1 MFIYLPCT
9 LTVIYDVPL
18 IRLTLKKDAVLK
30 IGIKDIAKQ
39 ANVSI
44 GTVDRVLHNRGEV
57 SKTTREQVLKIIDE
71 LGYTPNLLAKSLSSK
86 IKYTIAVLIPDAG
99 SNPYWEKPLEGI
111 KAAAREIKK
120 FNFELQVATFD
131 YSNENSFTEKA
142 NEILE
147 SNPSGFILA
156 PVFYE
161 SSLTVIE
168 KCDTLEL
175 PYVFI
180 DVFIENCKNL
190 AYFGQN
196 SAQSGYLAARLM
208 NYSINNG
215 SSHLYI
221 VKPLNPSA
229 PVYHL
234 SLREKGFISY
244 FSLETTNQPDIHSMD
259 FDISSPSILVE
270 SLDTIFA
277 SNQYPSGL
285 FVANS
290 RVHLVANYFEKNKIK
305 NVVLI
310 GYDLLPENIEYLE
323 KGVIQFLVC
332 QKPEEQGY
340 KSVFSLFN
348 HLFLKKPVDKLN
360 YSPIDVIMKENIEYY
375 KNFKI

>member
-1 MFIYLPCT
+1 MKRT
-9 LTVIYDVPL
+9 ATS
-18 IRLTLKKDAVLK
+18 K

-44 GTVDRVLHNRGEV
+44 GTVDRVLHNRNEV
-57 SKTTREQVLKIIDE
+57 SRTTREQVLKIIDE
-71 LGYTPNLLAKSLSSK
+71 LGYTPNLLAKSLASK
-86 IKYTIAVLIPDAG
+86 MKYTIAILIPDP
-99 SNPYWEKPLEGI
+99 SKNTYWEKPLEGI
-111 KAAAREIKK
+111 KAASREIKK
-120 FNFELQVATFD
+120 FNFELQIDTFD
-131 YSNENSFTEKA
+131 YSNEKSFIEKA

-147 SNPSGFILA
+147 SNPSGFIFA
-156 PVFYE
+156 PVFYD
-161 SSLTVIE
+161 SSLRVVE
-168 KCDTLEL
+168 KCDKLEL
-175 PYVFI
+175 PYVFF

-208 NYSINNG
+208 NYSIDKVT
-215 SSHLYI
+215 SHIYI
-221 VKPLNPSA
+221 VKPLNPFA

-244 FSLETTNQPDIHSMD
+244 FSEETTNQVILHSMNV
-259 FDISSPSILVE
+259 DISSPSILDT
-270 SLDTIFA
+270 SLDTIF
-277 SNQYPSGL
+277 SSDQRPSGL

-290 RVHLVANYFEKNKIK
+290 RVHLVAKYLEMNQIK

-310 GYDLLPENIEYLE
+310 GYDLIQENIDYLE
-323 KGVIQFLVC
+323 KGIIQFLIC

-360 YSPIDVIMKENIEYY
+360 YSPIDIIIKENIEYY